1 MKSFNSLS
9 NEVSS
14 LSTETIETRTHS
26 FSSGVSRFGKWN
38 SFAIPTVSGI
48 GYPSTLSASRSNP
61 NASLPVAMDDCERPL
76 GLKIKHIAVRN
87 QNLFKRI
94 YHLNNIFSKD
104 ELGSNPDYVS
114 NPTQCETNSQLENVL
129 HGIGNDHEAISGEE
143 KNKYERG
150 TRPYKIASGS
160 KGFRHMLSIAG
171 DRK

>member
-1 MKSFNSLS
+1 MKSFDSLS
-9 NEVSS
+9 NQVSS

-26 FSSGVSRFGKWN
+26 FSSRCSRFGEWDT
-38 SFAIPTVSGI
+38 SSIPSKSRI

-61 NASLPVAMDDCERPL
+61 NASLSIGMDNCERPL
-76 GLKIKHIAVRN
+76 SLKIKHIAVRN
-87 QNLFKRI
+87 QDLVKGI
-94 YHLNNIFSKD
+94 YHLNNIISKD

-150 TRPYKIASGS
+150 TRPYKIASRS

>member
-14 LSTETIETRTHS
+14 LSAETIQARAHS

-38 SFAIPTVSGI
+38 SSAIPTISRI

-61 NASLPVAMDDCERPL
+61 YAGLSILVNNSERPL
-76 GLKIKHIAVRN
+76 GLKIEHIAVRN
-87 QNLFKRI
+87 QNLVKGI
-94 YHLNNIFSKD
+94 HHLNNIISKD
-104 ELGSNPDYVS
+104 ELGSNPNYVS
-114 NPTQCETNSQLENVL
+114 NPTQRKRNCQLENVL

-160 KGFRHMLSIAG
+160 KGFRHMPSIAG